1 MRVSGLWPWDPSMNK
16 PEKFTFHPPKGVEAL
31 QEGEAIILRNIVDV
45 KAFRKIAAKVLANRP
60 KPKKGESILRDLAE
74 SRLRGGGR

>member
-1 MRVSGLWPWDPSMNK
+1 MNK
-16 PEKFTFHPPKGVEAL
+16 PEKLTFHPPKGVEVL
-31 QEGEAIILRNIVDV
+31 QEGDAIVLRNIVDV

-60 KPKKGESILRDLAE
+60 KPQKGESVVRELHA